1 MELLSLTLAEL
12 LAFAVPVSAAVVA
25 LYFYDRSRRR
35 RVVSTLRFW
44 PRRAV
49 HLMTTRRRRLQQP
62 WSLLL
67 QLLAVLLLLLA
78 VADLRFSGSSRAS
91 RHHVVILETSAWMSA
106 AAGEGQSGA
115 LLDRARDR
123 ASAFLDA
130 LPADD
135 PVLLIQGDANP
146 MVVQGFTTD
155 RAAFRESLD
164 SLQPSWTAANLA
176 DAVELAKSVL
186 RLAAASNGAGG
197 LEASNAVGE
206 IVYIGGGRVSPEVL
220 GRVDTAD
227 LPFLRYI
234 AVGEEVDDVGLT
246 RVSAHRE
253 PADPKRWRVVAAVHN
268 HSSRP
273 RPVRLE
279 FEFEQQ
285 RLGYKAV
292 MVPAEQARE
301 VVFHLGTER
310 AGVLSARL
318 AEEDGFAGNNR
329 ARLDLPPFRTRV
341 VRFASRREPLWRP
354 LLSATPAVRA
364 VFAASRDIAVEPD
377 LEVFDR
383 TAPDS
388 APGGLFIEPP
398 RAASPVPA
406 ARSAGRTRITRW
418 ASQHPI
424 AAGLRTQDLLLP
436 RALVFAPEPGDVVVA
451 ETREGPVVV
460 AREREGRKTVVYG
473 FDPLESRLANRL
485 VTPLL
490 FANTLRWF
498 SPDLFISRQVLAGSP
513 GLVET
518 PVDAEDESEVAV
530 RSAQMSSLP
539 WSLQDGRLRFF
550 MPAPG
555 KVEVTTP
562 FRKAGWSLTLPELG
576 TARWEPPEGTLRG
589 VPPPSVAAAGW
600 GFPLWP
606 WLALLAA
613 ACWLI
618 DWTCYGRV
626 SPPRSVAAAVPRSA
640 SPLHPINLGGA
651 GAAQPPVRDYEPA
664 GQSRGAR

>member
-12 LAFAVPVSAAVVA
+12 LAFVVPISAALAA

-44 PRRAV
+44 PRRPV
-49 HLMTTRRRRLQQP
+49 YLMTTRHRRLQQP

-67 QLLAVLLLLLA
+67 QLLAALFILLA
-78 VADLRFSGSSRAS
+78 IADLRFSGSSRSS

-106 AAGEGQSGA
+106 VAVEGQSGT

-130 LPADD
+130 LPVED

-146 MVVQGFTTD
+146 MVVQGFTTN
-155 RAAFRESLD
+155 RTAFRESLD
-164 SLQPSWTAANLA
+164 ALQPSWTAANLA

-186 RLAAASNGAGG
+186 RLATFSDGAGG
-197 LEASNAVGE
+197 LETSNAVGE

-220 GRVDTAD
+220 GRIDTSD
-227 LPFLRYI
+227 LPFMRYI

-246 RVSAHRE
+246 RVSAQRE
-253 PADPKRWRVVAAVHN
+253 PSDPRRWRVVAEVHN
-268 HSSRP
+268 HSNRP
-273 RPVRLE
+273 RPVRLN

-285 RLGYKAV
+285 RLGYKVVA
-292 MVPAEQARE
+292 VPAAQAQE

-318 AEEDGFAGNNR
+318 AAEDRFAGNNQ
-329 ARLDLPPFRTRV
+329 ASLDLPPFRTRV
-341 VRFASRREPLWRP
+341 VRFASRRGPLWRP

-364 VFAASRDIAVEPD
+364 VFGASSDTIETD

-383 TAPDS
+383 TAPDG
-388 APGGLFIEPP
+388 AQGGLFIEPP
-398 RAASPVPA
+398 RSASPIPV
-406 ARSAGRTRITRW
+406 ARSVGRTRITQW
-418 ASQHPI
+418 VSHHPI
-424 AAGLRTQDLLLP
+424 ATGLRTQDLLLP
-436 RALVFAPEPGDVVVA
+436 RTLVFAPEPGDVVVA
-451 ETREGPVVV
+451 EAQEGPVVV
-460 AREREGRKTVVYG
+460 AREMGGRKTVVYG

-498 SPDLFISRQVLAGSP
+498 SPDLFLSRQVLAGSP

-530 RSAQMSSLP
+530 RSAETSSLP
-539 WSLQDGRLRFF
+539 WSLKDGRLRFF
-550 MPAPG
+550 MPTPG
-555 KVEVTTP
+555 NVEVKTP
-562 FRKAGWSLTLPELG
+562 FRETGWSLTLPELG

-589 VPPPSVAAAGW
+589 VPPPSAAAAGW

-606 WLALLAA
+606 WLALLAVV
-613 ACWLI
+613 CWLI
-618 DWTCYGRV
+618 DWTYYGRV
-626 SPPRSVAAAVPRSA
+626 SPPRSAAAVPASA
-640 SPLHPINLGGA
+640 GRFNPITLGGP
-651 GAAQPPVRDYEPA
+651 GAAQPPVRDYGPVR
-664 GQSRGAR
+664 QRGAR

>member
-12 LAFAVPVSAAVVA
+12 LAFVVPISAAVVA

-44 PRRAV
+44 PRRPV
-49 HLMTTRRRRLQQP
+49 YLMTTRRRRLQQP

-67 QLLAVLLLLLA
+67 QLLAALFILLA
-78 VADLRFSGSSRAS
+78 IADLRFSGSGRAS

-106 AAGEGQSGA
+106 AAAEGQSGT

-146 MVVQGFTTD
+146 MVVQGFTTN
-155 RAAFRESLD
+155 RTAFRESLD

-197 LEASNAVGE
+197 LGASKAVGE

-220 GRVDTAD
+220 GRVDTSD

-246 RVSAHRE
+246 RVSAQRE
-253 PADPKRWRVVAAVHN
+253 PADPRRWRVVAEVHN
-268 HSSRP
+268 HSNRP

-292 MVPAEQARE
+292 TVPAEQAQE

-310 AGVLSARL
+310 AGALSALL

-341 VRFASRREPLWRP
+341 VRFASQRGPLWRP

-364 VFAASRDIAVEPD
+364 VFAASRDTIETD

-383 TAPDS
+383 TAPDG
-388 APGGLFIEPP
+388 ATGGLFIEPP
-398 RAASPVPA
+398 RAVSPIPVA
-406 ARSAGRTRITRW
+406 GSVGRTRITQW
-418 ASQHPI
+418 VSHHPI

-436 RALVFAPEPGDVVVA
+436 RTLVFAPEPGDVVVA
-451 ETREGPVVV
+451 ETQEGPVVV
-460 AREREGRKTVVYG
+460 AREKEGRKTVVYG

-530 RSAQMSSLP
+530 RSAETSRLP
-539 WSLQDGRLRFF
+539 WSLKDGRLRFF
-550 MPAPG
+550 MPTPG
-555 KVEVTTP
+555 NVEVRTP
-562 FRKAGWSLTLPELG
+562 FREAGWSLTLPELG

-589 VPPPSVAAAGW
+589 VPPPSAAAAGW

-606 WLALLAA
+606 WLALLAVV
-613 ACWLI
+613 CWVI
-618 DWTCYGRV
+618 DWAYYGRV
-626 SPPRSVAAAVPRSA
+626 SPPRSVAAVRASA
-640 SPLHPINLGGA
+640 GRFNPITLGGP
-651 GAAQPPVRDYEPA
+651 GAAQPPVRDYEPVR
-664 GQSRGAR
+664 QSRGAR